1 MEKNPKLSVGRKS
14 RAQVCPV
21 CMRSKV
27 DAIIEQLKTGAP
39 CGDVKCKFKTEI
51 DLMFMI
57 LNAPNIEQLQSV
69 TAESIEGNNKI
80 YELLSG
86 IRESLKVMNEKLES
100 SKKQEDVQTLSVDPK
115 KNNLQE
121 RIRESMDRTF
131 ASIRRKMS
139 EGNQ

>member
-27 DAIIEQLKTGAP
+27 EAIVEQLKTGTS

-69 TAESIEGNNKI
+69 TAESIDGNNKI
-80 YELLSG
+80 YELLFG
-86 IRESLKVMNEKLES
+86 IRETLKTLNDRMES
-100 SKKQEDVQTLSVDPK
+100 SKKQDEIQNLSVDTPK
-115 KNNLQE
+115 TDLEE
-121 RIRESMDRTF
+121 RIQKHINNAFDH
-131 ASIRRKMS
+131 IRQKMKR
-139 EGNQ
+139 N

>member
-27 DAIIEQLKTGAP
+27 DAIVEQLKTGRP

-80 YELLSG
+80 YELLLG
-86 IRESLKVMNEKLES
+86 IRESLKAMNDKIES

-115 KNNLQE
+115 TNE
-121 RIRESMDRTF
+121 IRDRILGHIDKLFEP
-131 ASIRRKMS
+131 IQRKIS
-139 EGNQ
+139 KGD

>member
-27 DAIIEQLKTGAP
+27 DAIVEQLKTGAS

-69 TAESIEGNNKI
+69 TAESIDGNNKI
-80 YELLSG
+80 YELLIG
-86 IRESLKVMNEKLES
+86 IRESLKTMNEKMES
-100 SKKQEDVQTLSVDPK
+100 GKKQEDVQNLSVAPQ
-115 KNNLQE
+115 KNDIKE
-121 RIRESMDRTF
+121 RIKEHIDRVF
-131 ASIRRKMS
+131 ESIRRKVS
-139 EGNQ
+139 EGN